1 VVTDLDSTG
10 KKIFEARV
18 RVQIPSRRPE
28 RSKILGFFFVVLGVQ
43 RRKHKKEIEK
53 GEFLAEI
60 RAHRAAQNAVQTTLF
75 LNWFGRSSIYVQ
87 FKVD

>member
-1 VVTDLDSTG
+1 M
-10 KKIFEARV
+10 
-18 RVQIPSRRPE
+18 
-28 RSKILGFFFVVLGVQ
+28 
-43 RRKHKKEIEK
+43 
-53 GEFLAEI
+53 AEI